1 MLKANL
7 PRERGVAVVVVD
19 EDVVESLG
27 PVDGVDDLRVAVEDV
42 GGDVDGALVGVD
54 RDPGKVLVRLH
65 VQTVVADLDRDSQD
79 SRVGSLCSDT
89 HTI

>member
-1 MLKANL
+1 MLKAHL

-19 EDVVESLG
+19 EDVVEALG
-27 PVDGVDDLRVAVEDV
+27 PVDGVHHLRVAVEDV

-65 VQTVVADLDRDSQD
+65 VQAVVADLEIETVKTQE
-79 SRVGSLCSDT
+79 
-89 HTI
+89 